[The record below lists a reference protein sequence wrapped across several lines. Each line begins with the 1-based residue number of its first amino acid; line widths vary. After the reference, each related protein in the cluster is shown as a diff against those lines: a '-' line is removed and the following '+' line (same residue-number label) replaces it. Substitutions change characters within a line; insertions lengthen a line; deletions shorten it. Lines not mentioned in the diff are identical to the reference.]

1 MSSVNRNKIRK
12 LILKEF
18 KMLGMQP
25 MQSMGKIGAF
35 SQNSQGCDACGMS
48 PCGCDEY
55 NDMGE
60 DALMP
65 QHSMQQSM
73 GHSQKGNVSRE
84 DCCAAVMCLIECCEC
99 PVTKQELMVC
109 CEDILSGQHDR

>member
-55 NDMGE
+55 NEMGE

-65 QHSMQQSM
+65 QHSMQQPM
-73 GHSQKGNVSRE
+73 DHSQKGNVSRE
-84 DCCAAVMCLIECCEC
+84 DFNKRITAFRIEVRSTYDSTSRIILI
-99 PVTKQELMVC
+99 
-109 CEDILSGQHDR
+109 SFR